1 MISRSIYKGIV
12 FRSRREYFVLLM
24 HEARSRIIFL
34 WVGSLPGFDVN
45 DYLLDTLGSASI
57 APLLCFA
64 P

>member
-1 MISRSIYKGIV
+1 M